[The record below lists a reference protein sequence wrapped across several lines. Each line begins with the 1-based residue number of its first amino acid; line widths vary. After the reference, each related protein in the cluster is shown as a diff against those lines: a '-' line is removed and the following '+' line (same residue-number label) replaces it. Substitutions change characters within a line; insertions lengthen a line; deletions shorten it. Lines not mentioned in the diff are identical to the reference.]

1 MIEQYLQVKE
11 QHQDCILFFRLGDFY
26 EMFFEDARLASREL
40 EIVLTGRDAGQE
52 EKVPMC
58 GIPYHS
64 ANNYIARLIN
74 RGYRIAVCE
83 QVEDPKA
90 AKGIV
95 KREVTRIITPGTI
108 MDDNI
113 LSENQNNYLAAVVVE
128 NNANALAYIDVS
140 TGDFWVSEFTGEEKD
155 LQLQSELL
163 RLSPAEVLINNE
175 SCLELDWQKPAFLSG
190 STALSNIAPDI
201 LGYETA
207 RDILLRHFEVHTL
220 DGFGLKEY
228 KTAVKAAAA
237 VVNFLNHTQ
246 KVSLKQVGSMRFY
259 QPGQYL
265 ELDYY
270 TRRNLELTASMRDN
284 KREGSLLGVLD
295 SCCTSMGKRLLRQW
309 IEQPLKNPAEIEA
322 RLDGVEELKNQLGW
336 REELKLLLDR
346 VYDLERIAGKI
357 GSELAN
363 ARDLLAL
370 KSSLRALQELPPDI
384 FKAKSR
390 LLQKIAAM
398 DKLQDIYQI
407 IDKSIYEE
415 AALSLKEGG
424 IIKSGYNSE
433 IDELK
438 DFSQK
443 GSAWLMEFEARE
455 KERSGIK
462 YLKVGFNKVFGYYLE
477 VSKSNLDRV
486 PADYIRKQTLVNT
499 ERFISEELKNY
510 EDKILGARERLY
522 ALEYEEFM
530 QVRKI
535 LSAHIKRILD
545 TARQVAVL
553 DVLFSLS
560 QAAYLNNYVR
570 PLINSSQEIQIKSG
584 RHPVVEKNLEQTR
597 FVPNDTHMGGD
608 DKSFAIIT
616 GPNMGGKSTYMRQVA
631 LLVLMAQMGSFVPA
645 TSARIGIVDKI
656 FTRVGA
662 SDDLAAGQSTFM
674 VEMVEVSNILHNAG
688 RHSLI
693 ILDEIGRGTSTYDGM
708 SIARSVSEFI
718 LEGIKARTMFATH
731 YHELTDLSDKYPQVV
746 NLSVSVHESED
757 TVVFLKKVLPGKADK
772 SYGIQV
778 AKLAGL
784 PRPVIERAQEILLGL
799 ETSPVISAAPILSQP
814 SLFTAQHP
822 ILSELEEV
830 NINGITPLE
839 AINFLF
845 KWKQELIKKKQ

>member
-40 EIVLTGRDAGQE
+40 DIVLTGRDAGQE

-64 ANNYIARLIN
+64 ANNYIARLIS

-83 QVEDPKA
+83 QVEDPKV

-95 KREVTRIITPGTI
+95 KREVTRIITPGTV

-113 LSENQNNYLAAVVVE
+113 LSESRNNYLAAVIVE
-128 NNANALAYIDVS
+128 NDANALAYIDVS
-140 TGDFWVSEFTGEEKD
+140 TGDFWVSQFSGEDKD
-155 LQLQSELL
+155 LEVQNELL

-190 STALSNIAPDI
+190 STALSNIATDI

-207 RDILLRHFEVHTL
+207 RNILLRQFQVQTL

-237 VVNFLNHTQ
+237 VVDFLQHTQ
-246 KVSLKQVGSMRFY
+246 KNSLKQVVSIRFY
-259 QPGQYL
+259 RPGQYL

-270 TRRNLELTASMRDN
+270 TRRNLELTSSMRDN

-295 SCCTSMGKRLLRQW
+295 FCCTSMGKRLLRKW

-322 RLDGVEELKNQLGW
+322 RLDGVEELKNKVGW
-336 REELKLLLDR
+336 REELKELLDR

-357 GSELAN
+357 GSEMAN

-370 KSSLRALQELPPDI
+370 KNSLVALNELSPDFLQAQSHLLQE
-384 FKAKSR
+384 
-390 LLQKIAAM
+390 IAAM
-398 DKLQDIYQI
+398 DKLQDIYEI
-407 IDKSIYEE
+407 IDKSIHEE
-415 AALSLKEGG
+415 AALSLKEGD
-424 IIKSGYNSE
+424 IIKKGYHPE
-433 IDELK
+433 IDELR
-438 DFSQK
+438 DLSQK

-455 KERSGIK
+455 KERTGIK

-477 VSKSNLDRV
+477 VSKSNLDRI
-486 PADYIRKQTLVNT
+486 PADYVRKQTLVNT
-499 ERFISEELKNY
+499 ERFICEELKNY

-522 ALEYEEFM
+522 ALEYEVFL
-530 QVRKI
+530 QIRKS
-535 LSAHIKRILD
+535 LSAHIKRILK
-545 TARQVAVL
+545 TAQQVAVL
-553 DVLFSLS
+553 DVLFSLA

-570 PLINSSQEIQIKSG
+570 PEINSSQEIEITSG
-584 RHPVVEKNLEQTR
+584 RHPVVEKTLEETR
-597 FVPNDTHMGGD
+597 FVPNDTHIGGD
-608 DKSFAIIT
+608 KIFAIIT

-645 TSARIGIVDKI
+645 ASARIGIVDKI

-674 VEMVEVSNILHNAG
+674 VEMVEVSNILHNASKN
-688 RHSLI
+688 SLI

-708 SIARSVSEFI
+708 SIARAVSEYI

-731 YHELTDLSDKYPQVV
+731 YHELTDLSDKYSQVV
-746 NLSVSVHESED
+746 NLSVSVYESEE

-784 PRPVIERAQEILLGL
+784 PQPVIERAREILLSL
-799 ETSPVISAAPILSQP
+799 EKSPVMPAAPVLSQP
-814 SLFTAQHP
+814 SLFAPQHP
-822 ILSELEEV
+822 ILSELEEMDL
-830 NINGITPLE
+830 NGITPLE
-839 AINFLF
+839 AINLLF
-845 KWKQELIKKKQ
+845 KWKHILS